1 MILLK
6 YLTSRLYLIAFLL
19 VCFNA
24 CSPVDLYEKTKPIPG
39 HAWKSSF
46 VPGFDFTIKDTTVAY
61 ELFLVLR
68 HNDKYNYNNIWLNI
82 KVKSPGSDS
91 VISFRADKKLATDEK
106 GWLASGMDDIYEH
119 RISLVKELVENN
131 VSLKK
136 PGDYSFSI
144 AQIMREDPLLHVYDV
159 GLRIE
164 KKN

>member
-1 MILLK
+1 MIFLK
-6 YLTSRLYLIAFLL
+6 FLTSRIYLIAFIL
-19 VCFNA
+19 VCFYA
-24 CSPVDLYEKTKPIPG
+24 CSPVDLYEKTRPIPG
-39 HAWKSSF
+39 HDWKSSF
-46 VPGFDFTIKDTTVAY
+46 VPGFDFTIKDTTVTY

-91 VISFRADKKLATDEK
+91 VISFRANKRLATDEK
-106 GWLASGMDDIYEH
+106 GWLAGGMDDIYEH
-119 RISLVKELVENN
+119 RISLVKDLVENN

-136 PGDYSFSI
+136 PGDYTFSI
-144 AQIMREDPLLHVYDV
+144 AQIMREDPLQHIYDV